1 MGSFPKFLSKLY
13 FEILMDGCSKNSS
26 SIFSRTQMD
35 TSEPMKKNMQKCLD
49 HLVDFQIAFKMFRK
63 TIGTKAQR
71 NDRY

>member
-1 MGSFPKFLSKLY
+1 
-13 FEILMDGCSKNSS
+13 MDGCSKNSS

-49 HLVDFQIAFKMFRK
+49 HLVDFQIAFKMCRK